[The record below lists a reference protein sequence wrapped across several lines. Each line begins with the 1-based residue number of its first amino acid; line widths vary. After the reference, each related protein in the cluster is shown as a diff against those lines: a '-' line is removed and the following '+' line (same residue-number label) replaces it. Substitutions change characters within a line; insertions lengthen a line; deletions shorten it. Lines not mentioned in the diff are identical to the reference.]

1 MNSGAEPL
9 RRRLVMAAA
18 FTTASARAYAQRTG
32 ATPEWGLRQ
41 LMEALRQVR
50 SSTARFVET
59 RTYRMLNQTV
69 SSSGR
74 LIYVAPDRLQKETV
88 EPVPARLTVNGDRL
102 TIERQGEP
110 TRDISLRDH
119 SEIGALVESIRAT
132 LAGDLPALTRNF
144 TTAFE
149 GDANAWTL
157 TLAPMDPRLR
167 QLVTTIR
174 IKGARA
180 AMVEVET
187 TEADGDRTDMAI
199 RPDQK

>member
-1 MNSGAEPL
+1 MNSGAE
-9 RRRLVMAAA
+9 RRLVMAAA
-18 FTTASARAYAQRTG
+18 FAMVSAGAFQAHAQRSG
-32 ATPEWGLRQ
+32 AMPEWGPRQ
-41 LMEALRQVR
+41 LMDALRQVR
-50 SSTARFVET
+50 SSSARYVET

-74 LIYVAPDRLQKETV
+74 LIYVAPDRLQKETI

-110 TRDISLRDH
+110 TREISLRDH
-119 SEIGALVESIRAT
+119 SEIGAFVESIRAT
-132 LAGDLPALTRNF
+132 LAGDLPALTRYF
-144 TTAFE
+144 TVGLA

-157 TLAPMDPRLR
+157 TLAPMDPKLR
-167 QLVTTIR
+167 ELVTTIR
-174 IKGARA
+174 IKGTRA
-180 AMVEVET
+180 SIVDVET